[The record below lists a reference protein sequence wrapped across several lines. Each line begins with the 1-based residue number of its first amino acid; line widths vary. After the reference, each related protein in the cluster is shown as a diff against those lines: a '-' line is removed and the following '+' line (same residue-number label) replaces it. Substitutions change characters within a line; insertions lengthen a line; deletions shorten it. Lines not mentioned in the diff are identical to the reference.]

1 MKHKNLISL
10 ASRTKEEQRKIAQKG
25 GIASG
30 RTRLAISYN
39 DDAIKVIDLTFEIER
54 EQQKPLYINKYITL
68 KRDDEKIKE
77 MQKELKKYQLRAD
90 TKAKKYKDKYKS
102 EIDDDI
108 EKIINRLNRKYDKH
122 IRKVKGGINEN
133 NNDSK

>member
-10 ASRTKEEQRKIAQKG
+10 ASRTKKEQRKIAQKG